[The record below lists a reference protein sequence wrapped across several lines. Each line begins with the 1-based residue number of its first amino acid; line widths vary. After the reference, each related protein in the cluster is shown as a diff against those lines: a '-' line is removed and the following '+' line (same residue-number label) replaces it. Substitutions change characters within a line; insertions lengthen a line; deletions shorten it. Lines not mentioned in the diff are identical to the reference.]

1 MPAKAVVGEGIETM
15 PLGRRQRFPTKE
27 VYVRPSGPSPVR
39 ALAQFCGTGGMAVE
53 AHVAPNQAVA
63 DSRGGRVLRVLLVW
77 GVRFTGECLVD
88 ILERDPLVSV
98 ARTVKIAEP
107 AGPTGVNVSVAP
119 LTTTVVNRPGLVLT
133 TTE

>member
-63 DSRGGRVLRVLLVW
+63 ASRGGRVIGQSTRD
-77 GVRFTGECLVD
+77 GGEPAT
-88 ILERDPLVSV
+88 ENYTPANLVSTILH
-98 ARTVKIAEP
+98 TVFDVGQLRLMPRLATVSRLAEAEP
-107 AGPTGVNVSVAP
+107 IP
-119 LTTTVVNRPGLVLT
+119 LLS
-133 TTE
+133 